1 MKPRIEPVKRTDI
14 PRAPARAK
22 QRRSSTR
29 FPPARPLPL
38 MGAAHPEDVVVD
50 AEGRVVCGVEA
61 GRILRVEPGT
71 GGVETIG
78 DTGGRPLGLELQQD
92 GRVIVCDAH
101 KGLLRLDPQTREI
114 ETLVRLVEGRPL
126 RFCSNATAAAD
137 GTIWFTESTSRFD
150 FEHYLGSI
158 LEHRP
163 SGRLMRRDPD
173 GTVEIVLDALYFANG
188 VTLTAD
194 DTAVILAE
202 TAASRISRLDVD
214 TGHVQVIADNLPG
227 YPDNVSRH
235 REGRFWVAL
244 PNPRDPT
251 LERLATSPPLLR
263 KLLWRIP
270 DRLMPEGKKTTWVMA
285 FDEEGRELADLQDDR
300 PDFHMVTGVAEHD
313 GHLYLAPLRHNAL
326 LDLDIREIR

>member
-14 PRAPARAK
+14 PPAPARAR
-22 QRRSSTR
+22 QRRSSTP
-29 FPPARPLPL
+29 FPRARPLPL
-38 MGAAHPEDVVVD
+38 EGATHPEDVVVD
-50 AEGRVVCGVEA
+50 AEGRLVCGVEG
-61 GRILRVEPGT
+61 GRILRVHPGT
-71 GGVETIG
+71 GAVETIG

-92 GRVIVCDAH
+92 GRLIVCDPH
-101 KGLLRLDPQTREI
+101 RGLLRLDPKTGEI
-114 ETLVRLVEGRPL
+114 ETLVRLVDDMRL

-150 FEHYLGSI
+150 FEHYLGAI
-158 LEHRP
+158 IEHRP

-173 GTVEIVLDALYFANG
+173 GTVEVVVDELYFANG

-194 DTAVILAE
+194 ETAVIFAE
-202 TAASRISRLDVD
+202 TGASRISRLDVQ
-214 TGHVQVIADNLPG
+214 TGQVQVIADNLPG
-227 YPDNVSRH
+227 YPDNISRL
-235 REGRFWVAL
+235 RDGRFWAAL

-285 FDEEGRELADLQDDR
+285 FDEEGRALADLQDDR

-313 GHLYLAPLRHNAL
+313 GRLYLAPLRHSAL
-326 LDLDIREIR
+326 LDLDVREIR